1 MLLRPAEPEDAMA
14 VARVHVRSWQ
24 AAYRTLLADDYLDQ
38 LRPEDRA
45 QSYDFSSLDPLKP
58 RTIVAVEP
66 GFPATRYSPTATR
79 AAFSKESP
87 MKFANATELD
97 RKSGVEGL
105 IHGFATTAP
114 SRDLDLPDHGELCA
128 LYVDPA
134 QWGRGI
140 GAALVTAA
148 RARLFELGFRKAFL
162 WILAGNVRAERFY
175 QRDRWVPDGVSRT
188 DSVWAVTVNE
198 VRYQRGLE
206 AP

>member
-1 MLLRPAEPEDAMA
+1 MPFWDMLLRPAEPEDAMA

-24 AAYRTLLADDYLDQ
+24 AAYRTLLPDDYLDQ

-45 QSYDFSSLDPLKP
+45 HSYDFASLDPLKP

-66 GFPATRYSPTATR
+66 GFPATRHSPTAI
-79 AAFSKESP
+79 
-87 MKFANATELD
+87 ELD
-97 RKSGVEGL
+97 RKSGAEGL
-105 IHGFATTAP
+105 LHGFATTAP
-114 SRDLDLPDHGELCA
+114 SRDLDLPDHGELWA

-162 WILAGNVRAERFY
+162 WVLAGNVRAERFY
-175 QRDRWVPDGVSRT
+175 QIDQWAPDGVSRT
-188 DSVWAVTVNE
+188 DSVWGVTVNE
-198 VRYQRGLE
+198 VRYQRGLA